1 MKDTLRKFNIFLSFR
16 QKQGFFIL
24 TVLMSISALLE
35 IIGIGMIPVFV
46 SVVLD
51 YEIFNNYVIKLNL
64 TNFDFLLYMSQ
75 EELLIFMSIFILGLF
90 VFKNIFLMSI
100 HYFQAL
106 FTCKVTTNN
115 SEKVYNKYLY
125 SDYSFHLDRNSSTL
139 IKNISNEINH
149 SVTFLG
155 SILYLLREILIFLM
169 ICIILLINS
178 PMSFTYIAG
187 IFLCFLIFFYQLLK
201 KRVSESG
208 KKFYESRGNLVFA
221 IQQSLGFIKEVI
233 LLNKRDIFSNH
244 FKKNLK
250 ITEQQ
255 NIFLNIINKVPRLT
269 FELIAVLICLL
280 IVYFFFESSKND
292 LLPILTLYGISMIRL
307 IPSYT
312 GISTS
317 IINMRFFKSSFDL
330 ICDELSLDI
339 SRFKEKKLENTGDLK
354 YETDKAFKINNLS
367 FSYDKKKNV
376 LKDIN
381 FEFMT
386 GQAIGIVGSSGSGK
400 TTLGDLLMGLYKPQI
415 GKITMN
421 ENDINEYPNK
431 WKSMIG
437 YVPQEVF
444 ILDANI
450 KTNISVEFDEKK
462 IDQDRLEKAIKF
474 SNCEEYVYELPNK
487 LDTEVGERGV
497 RLSGGQRQR
506 IGIARALYKDPKII
520 LFDEATSSLDEKN
533 EKEIL
538 RSIIGLKK
546 FKTLICIS
554 HKLSN
559 LKNMDKIISLKNG
572 EIDKIG
578 SSKEVIRYLEENK
591 STDKL

>member
-1 MKDTLRKFNIFLSFR
+1 MKDTLRKFNIFLSLR

-24 TVLMSISALLE
+24 TILMSISALLE

-125 SDYSFHLDRNSSTL
+125 SDYSFHLDRNSATL

-244 FKKNLK
+244 FKKNLQ

-330 ICDELSLDI
+330 ICKELSLENSKIIDDVL
-339 SRFKEKKLENTGDLK
+339 KPVGHDLE
-354 YETDKAFKINNLS
+354 YETNKIIKINNLS
-367 FSYDKKKNV
+367 FSYKEKNDV
-376 LKDIN
+376 LKNIN
-381 FEFMT
+381 FDFIT

-400 TTLGDLLMGLYKPQI
+400 TTLGDLIMGLYKPQS
-415 GKITMN
+415 GLITID
-421 ENDINEYPNK
+421 EKDISEFPNH

-450 KTNISVEFDEKK
+450 KNNIAVEFDEKK
-462 IDQDRLEKAIKF
+462 INLDRLNKAIKL
-474 SNCEEYVYELPNK
+474 SNCEEFINQLPNK

-506 IGIARALYKDPKII
+506 IGIARVLYKDPNII
-520 LFDEATSSLDEKN
+520 LFDEATSSLDSKN
-533 EKEIL
+533 EQEIIK
-538 RSIIGLKK
+538 SIVGLKK

-559 LKNMDKIISLKNG
+559 LKNMDKIIALKDG
-572 EIDKIG
+572 KIEKVG
-578 SSKEVIRYLEENK
+578 NAKDMISYLEKNN
-591 STDKL
+591 

>member
-1 MKDTLRKFNIFLSFR
+1 MKDTLRKFNIFLSLR

-24 TVLMSISALLE
+24 TILMSISALLE

-125 SDYSFHLDRNSSTL
+125 SDYSFHLDRNSATL

-244 FKKNLK
+244 FKKNLQ

-330 ICDELSLDI
+330 ICKELSLENSKIIDDVL
-339 SRFKEKKLENTGDLK
+339 KPVGHDLE
-354 YETDKAFKINNLS
+354 YETNKIIKINNLS
-367 FSYDKKKNV
+367 FSYKEKNDV
-376 LKDIN
+376 LKNIN
-381 FEFMT
+381 FDFIT

-400 TTLGDLLMGLYKPQI
+400 TTLGDLIMGLYKPQS
-415 GKITMN
+415 GLITID
-421 ENDINEYPNK
+421 EKDISEFPNH

-450 KTNISVEFDEKK
+450 KNNIAVEFDEKK
-462 IDQDRLEKAIKF
+462 INLDRLNKAIKL
-474 SNCEEYVYELPNK
+474 SNCEEFINQLPNK
-487 LDTEVGERGV
+487 LDTDVGERGV

-506 IGIARALYKDPKII
+506 IGIARVLYKDPNII
-520 LFDEATSSLDEKN
+520 LFDEATSSLDSKN
-533 EKEIL
+533 EQEIIK
-538 RSIIGLKK
+538 SIVGLKK

-559 LKNMDKIISLKNG
+559 LKNMDKIIALKDG
-572 EIDKIG
+572 KIEKVG
-578 SSKEVIRYLEENK
+578 NAKDMISYLEKNN
-591 STDKL
+591 